1 MLGFQKGHP
10 PHLWGTKPPPMLRR
24 SLLLAALAVAPFA
37 ASIAQYNQ
45 KGMVHL
51 SLGASVG
58 AHGTELESKYR
69 ILGVT
74 LTDTD
79 TDGAATVSFPF
90 QVGYALGN
98 RFSLGLLIEPGRYVP
113 DSANSDQQNAFL
125 NVALEPRFYIVNANR
140 VAWHASM
147 QLGAV
152 ALHITDKDPDD
163 VDARYSGGA
172 FGLGTGVAIGLGNT
186 IGLGFD
192 LRYLA
197 TSMELKAMEI
207 NNASVTDFYSATLR
221 TSGVIAQLSL
231 AFRFGGG
238 K

>member
-1 MLGFQKGHP
+1 
-10 PHLWGTKPPPMLRR
+10 MLRR

-74 LTDTD
+74 LTDTE

-207 NNASVTDFYSATLR
+207 NDSSVTDFYSATLR